1 MKRRR
6 NFYKELGK
14 GIYPYFFLYKVY
26 TCHETN
32 WLTCHLCSHLN
43 GELLMS
49 NYCNGWENIVLRVW
63 LSFFKIENHQWS
75 ALKGLVMISSK
86 YIFFLRFKCLQCF
99 RKTFLIVDQNLS
111 VLCLHNKGLCA
122 LYLSYNSTT
131 DT

>member
-14 GIYPYFFLYKVY
+14 GIYPYFFFTKY
-26 TCHETN
+26 TN

-63 LSFFKIENHQWS
+63 LPFNFFFQNWKSSVKCFKGAGHDFVKI
-75 ALKGLVMISSK
+75 

-111 VLCLHNKGLCA
+111 VLCLHNKGLWA
-122 LYLSYNSTT
+122 LYLAYNSTT